1 MSFPCLLKFFNVVT
15 QKFKITNMA
24 HIILDSTPLVLR
36 TFLIFEIMKV
46 KYHVIFY
53 LSFSLTL
60 GKVFYSEDARLFFKS
75 GKLSSMNYFL
85 PSIPSGFF
93 FCFCLFGTSM
103 R

>member
-1 MSFPCLLKFFNVVT
+1 
-15 QKFKITNMA
+15 
-24 HIILDSTPLVLR
+24 
-36 TFLIFEIMKV
+36 MKV

-93 FCFCLFGTSM
+93 FLFLFVWNVNEIDVGISGTINIFHHFSLH
-103 R
+103 